1 MKGLVRLLSL
11 VLLSLALALPA
22 AAARDAVRVGLQL
35 EPPNLD
41 PTSGAAT
48 ATDEVAYAT
57 IFEGLVRIG
66 ADGTVRP
73 WLSSGWTVSDDGL
86 SYTFDLRPG
95 VRFQDGSP
103 FTADDVVFSLTRAT
117 APDSSN
123 AQAQALRTI
132 RAVTATGP
140 LQVRLD
146 LAERNSNLLTLLS
159 LGDAVIVPRGASADL
174 ATKPVGTG
182 PFRLADWRRGDAI
195 ILERVENYWGRP
207 PALARVVFRF
217 IADPN
222 AAYAAMRAGDLDIF
236 PDFPAPEVLGDLA
249 TDPRLQLAIK
259 PSEGEVI
266 LSLNQRQGPLSDIRV
281 RRAISHAIDRQ
292 AIIDGAMHG
301 YGTPIGSHFS
311 PHSPDAVDLT
321 GAYPHDI
328 ATALRLLAE
337 AGYPN
342 GIDLTLKLPP
352 PAYARRSGE
361 VVAAQL
367 AKAGIRVTIRNV
379 EWAAWLDEVYKRHDF
394 DMTIVNHAEP
404 YDYEI
409 YGRTGYYF
417 GYESPSYR
425 ALLADLKAAPD
436 AAARHDILGALQRR
450 ITEDAVNGFLFQFP
464 HLGVQDRTL
473 ADIWINSPNQML
485 DYTTAQFGVAGTG
498 QGTAGAVAG
507 GGVPLGLLA
516 GLVALGL
523 LVAATA
529 GFGPAYVLSR
539 LTVLVGTLLAASL
552 VIFLLLQVV
561 PGDPAAFMM
570 GLNATPQAVAALNR
584 ELGLEGPAYARYL
597 AWIGGVLRGDFGL
610 SYTYRV
616 PVADLIGER
625 LALSLPLALFS
636 TLLSLLVGVTA
647 GYVAATRRG
656 GWLDAALSWGL
667 RLGIAVPGFWLAIL
681 LVLVF
686 ALGLGWVAAGGFPG
700 WDAGIGSALSAL
712 ALPVLALAVP
722 QASVLGRVTRAS
734 LVEVMDSDFVRTAR
748 AKGLSRTRAIR
759 RHALPNALGPVLTVL
774 GLQVPFLLAGAAII
788 ENVFYLPGLGRLVLQ
803 AIAQRDLI
811 VVQSVVLL
819 LVGFTVLASLVVD
832 MAHALI
838 DPRLRD
844 GGHHGA

>member
-1 MKGLVRLLSL
+1 MRLLVRLLSL

-22 AAARDAVRVGLQL
+22 AAARDTVRVGLQL

-66 ADGTVRP
+66 ADGTIQP

-86 SYTFDLRPG
+86 SYLFDLRPG
-95 VRFQDGSP
+95 VRFQDGSAL
-103 FTADDVVFSLTRAT
+103 TADDVVFSLTRAI

-123 AQAQALRTI
+123 AQAQALRSI

-159 LGDAVIVPRGASADL
+159 LGDAVIVPRAASADL

-195 ILERVENYWGRP
+195 ILERVDGYWGRP

-249 TDPRLQLAIK
+249 SDPHLQPAIK

-266 LSLNQRQGPLSDIRV
+266 LSLNQRRGPLSDIRV

-292 AIIDGAMHG
+292 AIIDGAMYG
-301 YGTPIGSHFS
+301 YGTPIGSHF
-311 PHSPDAVDLT
+311 PPQNPDAVDLT
-321 GAYPHDI
+321 GVYPHDI
-328 ATALRLLAE
+328 ATARRLLAE
-337 AGYPN
+337 AGYP
-342 GIDLTLKLPP
+342 GGLDLTLKLPP
-352 PAYARRSGE
+352 PSYARRSGE

-367 AKAGIRVTIRNV
+367 AQAGIRVTIRNV

-394 DMTIVNHAEP
+394 DMTIVDHAEP

-417 GYESPSYR
+417 GYESPAYR

-485 DYTTAQFGVAGTG
+485 DYTTAHFGAAGAG
-498 QGTAGAVAG
+498 QGTVGATAG
-507 GGVPLGLLA
+507 GGLPLGLLA
-516 GLVALGL
+516 GLAALAL
-523 LVAATA
+523 LVAATV

-539 LTVLVGTLLAASL
+539 LGVLGGTLLAASL

-584 ELGLEGPAYARYL
+584 ELGLEGPAHARYL

-636 TLLSLLVGVTA
+636 TLLALLVGVTA

-656 GWLDAALSWGL
+656 GWLDAVLSWGL

-700 WDAGIGSALSAL
+700 WEAGIGPALSAL
-712 ALPVLALAVP
+712 ILPVLALAVP

-748 AKGLSRTRAIR
+748 AKGLSRAAAIR

-819 LVGFTVLASLVVD
+819 LVGFTVLASLLVD

-844 GGHHGA
+844 GGGHGA